1 MAKSTTTSK
10 PATPPPD
17 DRPILVFETARA
29 WEAWLTKHGGSSP
42 GIYIRIAKKD
52 SGMLSVTYAEAL
64 EVALCHGWIDAI
76 KRSYD
81 EASFLQKFLPRTPK
95 SIWSQVNKKKVQ
107 ELIKA
112 GLMQPAGLAAV
123 ERAKAN
129 GQWEKA
135 YAPASSIT
143 VPPDLKEALKK
154 NKKAAAFFK
163 TLKGSNRYA
172 ILHRL
177 HTAKKEET
185 RAKRLALFIGMLERG
200 ETIH

>member
-1 MAKSTTTSK
+1 MKQGRQ
-10 PATPPPD
+10 PPD
-17 DRPILVFETARA
+17 DRPIMAFKTARA
-29 WEAWLTKHGGSSP
+29 WDAWLVKHGGSSP
-42 GIYIRIAKKD
+42 GIYIRVAKKD
-52 SGMLSVTYAEAL
+52 SGLLSVTYAEAL

-76 KRSYD
+76 KRSFND
-81 EASFLQKFLPRTPK
+81 TSFLQKFVPRKPQ
-95 SIWSQVNKKKVQ
+95 SIWSEINKKKVQ

-112 GLMQPAGLAAV
+112 ELMRPAGLAAV

-143 VPPDLKEALKK
+143 VPPDLEAALRT

-177 HTAKKEET
+177 HTARKEET

>member
-1 MAKSTTTSK
+1 MSTTTSK

-112 GLMQPAGLAAV
+112 GLMRPAGLAAV
-123 ERAKAN
+123 ERAKAS
-129 GQWEKA
+129 GQWKNA

-143 VPPDLKEALKK
+143 VPPDLKEALRR

-177 HTAKKEET
+177 HTAKKEDT
-185 RAKRLALFIGMLERG
+185 RARRLALFIGMLERG

>member
-1 MAKSTTTSK
+1 MAKTTK
-10 PATPPPD
+10 PTPRPTPPPN
-17 DRPILVFETARA
+17 DRPVIAFETAQA
-29 WEAWLTKHGGSSP
+29 WDVWLEKHGASSP
-42 GIYIRIAKKD
+42 GTYIRIAKKD
-52 SGMLSVTYAEAL
+52 SGIPSVTYAEAL

-81 EASFLQKFLPRTPK
+81 DTSFLQKFLPRKPR
-95 SIWSQVNKKKVQ
+95 SIWSEINKKKVQ

-112 GLMQPAGLAAV
+112 KLMRPAGLAAV

-129 GQWEKA
+129 GQWERA
-135 YAPASSIT
+135 YAPASTIT
-143 VPPDLKEALKK
+143 VPADLRAALKK

-163 TLKGSNRYA
+163 TLKGSDRYA

-177 HTAKKEET
+177 HTARKEGT